1 MGTIYQK
8 TAQKLIV
15 VKSFL
20 KIFYLQK
27 PSKPSMIKPLHK
39 ATEIPMIQFF

>member
-1 MGTIYQK
+1 MANVGGTIYQK

-20 KIFYLQK
+20 KIFT
-27 PSKPSMIKPLHK
+27 S
-39 ATEIPMIQFF
+39 